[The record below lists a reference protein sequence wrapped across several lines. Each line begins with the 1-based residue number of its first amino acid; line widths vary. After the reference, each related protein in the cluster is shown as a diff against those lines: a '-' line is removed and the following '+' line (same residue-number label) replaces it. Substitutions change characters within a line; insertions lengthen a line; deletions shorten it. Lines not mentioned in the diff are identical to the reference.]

1 MRFVGY
7 TINGYRLWDP
17 EEGRIICSRDVK
29 FDETQIEYKRKEDT
43 NHSIYKEIYEEDID
57 YEEEIQNVTEDDQKS
72 KRKQK
77 EKYETTRQEET
88 QKVIED
94 KEEIIQEET
103 KRQES
108 GTEKLRTKSGREIKQ
123 PRHLQDYEME
133 SGRETKQPRQLQDN
147 EIEHEL
153 NVAYCLLTGEPQNF

>member
-77 EKYETTRQEET
+77 EKYEKTRQEET

-94 KEEIIQEET
+94 NGEIIQEET

-108 GTEKLRTKSGREIKQ
+108 GTEKLRTKSGREINNQDICKIMKWNQEEKQ
-123 PRHLQDYEME
+123 NNQD
-133 SGRETKQPRQLQDN
+133 SNKTTK
-147 EIEHEL
+147 
-153 NVAYCLLTGEPQNF
+153 